1 VAQVRYSGSNLAL
14 AGPYV
19 TASVPTEPVQ
29 TLDHVTVT
37 FNQPTDPATFTADQ
51 VSLTDPDGNPVPITP
66 DNIVPNNDG
75 TVYTI
80 SFDPQN
86 TLGQYTLTVGPNVTD
101 LNGNPMDQDFDGT
114 PGEPTD
120 VYTATFTVSDE
131 LIVNGGFETGTFSG
145 WSRDLDFPNGF
156 VGSSPN
162 PPHSG
167 MFAAQLNTVEGR

>member
-1 VAQVRYSGSNLAL
+1 L

-19 TASVPTEPVQ
+19 TASAPTRHVQ

-51 VSLTDPDGNPVPITP
+51 VTLTDPDGNPVPITQ
-66 DNIVPNNDG
+66 DHIVPNGDG

-86 TLGQYTLTVGPNVTD
+86 ALGQYSLAVGPGVTD
-101 LNGNPMDQDFDGT
+101 LNGNPMDQEFDGI
-114 PGEPTD
+114 PGEDTD

-131 LIVNGGFETGTFSG
+131 LVVNGGFETGDLTGWTQDELNERTFVSSG
-145 WSRDLDFPNGF
+145 
-156 VGSSPN
+156 
-162 PPHSG
+162 
-167 MFAAQLNTVEGR
+167 